1 MGLTLAERRAVTETT
16 AIRYVVADRRV
27 KGIILDELCANTGWH
42 RNHAR
47 KALKVA
53 LQPRLVAPRLS
64 PRPPVYGPDVI
75 AALTACWLVLGMPAG
90 KRLAP
95 MLNEFVAVLRHFG
108 ELVIDED
115 TAELLVS
122 MSAATI
128 DRRLAGER
136 AKRQLKGRRATKP
149 GSLLRSQIPIR
160 TWADWDDAKPG
171 FVEIDLVSHD
181 GGNPIGPFAFTLT
194 VTDVATGWTENRSVP
209 SKEAKCVLG
218 ALESIANKMP
228 FPILGVDS
236 DNGAEFINV
245 YLFLWCKNREI
256 TFTRAR
262 PTNKNDGC
270 HVEQK
275 NWAVVRTVVGYHRYD
290 TAPELLLLNE
300 IWQLQSQLTNYFY
313 PQQKLISKVRDGA
326 KVTKKYD
333 TATTP
338 FQRAINHPTMT
349 EGRIV
354 GLATAQGRINPAAT
368 QRRIQALTNQL
379 LTLTSSK
386 AGPKPTPVPLSAHPQ
401 MRQRIHP
408 RAHLDT
414 RQHAPAIQGLWISR
428 RLCKTGR

>member
-1 MGLTLAERRAVTETT
+1 MGLTLAERRAVTEMT

-27 KGIILDELCANTGWH
+27 KSRILDELCANTGWH

-47 KALKVA
+47 KALKAA
-53 LQPRLVAPRLS
+53 LRPKVVAPRRS
-64 PRPPVYGPDVI
+64 PRPPTYGPNVI

-95 MLNEFVAVLRHFG
+95 MLDELVAVLRHFG
-108 ELVIDED
+108 ELVIDDEA
-115 TAELLVS
+115 AELLVS

-149 GSLLRSQIPIR
+149 GSLLRSQIPVR

-181 GGNPIGPFAFTLT
+181 GGNPLGPFAFTLT

-209 SKEAKCVLG
+209 SKDAKCVLG
-218 ALESIANKMP
+218 ALESIANQMP

-245 YLFLWCKNREI
+245 YLFLWCRKREI

-290 TAPELLLLNE
+290 TAPELLLINE
-300 IWQLQSQLTNYFY
+300 IWHLQSHLTNFFY

-326 KVTKKYD
+326 KLTKRYD

-338 FQRAINHPTMT
+338 FRRAINHPDTT
-349 EGRIV
+349 VDRIAA
-354 GLATAQGRINPAAT
+354 LARTHALINPAAT
-368 QRRIQALTNQL
+368 QRQIQALTAQL
-379 LTLTSSK
+379 LNMTTSKSQS
-386 AGPKPTPVPLSAHPQ
+386 ATRTRIPK
-401 MRQRIHP
+401 
-408 RAHLDT
+408 RAQSHEAT
-414 RQHAPAIQGLWISR
+414 KPPSR
-428 RLCKTGR
+428 AS